1 MRATISC
8 IGLAGVSAGAPIGA
22 PWMDTSLPPEER
34 ARLVIGNMTRSQKL
48 RMLHGKFTGN
58 PILSE
63 GYVGFV
69 DGVPELGIPD
79 ITMNDGPQG
88 FRAPGNPGTSTC
100 FPSGMT
106 IGATWDPELARL
118 WGEAMGE
125 EFAAK
130 GSNVQLGPGLNVA
143 RVPRNGRNFE
153 YISGEDPHLGAV
165 MAPPVIQG
173 IQSKG
178 VVANAKHWVNNNQET
193 HRGTLGPP
201 VDEVVDERTQW
212 EIYYPPFEAAVKAD
226 VGSFMCGYNK
236 VNGKNACGS
245 DEILKTDLKERM
257 GFKGWVMSDW
267 LATHGIA
274 LSEGLDQEMPW
285 SMHYNEPNL
294 EKALLTGKATMAQ
307 VEDSVSRM
315 LTPLIKVGAFD
326 NHLPHTPTVNVTS
339 PKNTALAR
347 RLAAEA
353 TVLLKNNDGIL
364 PLTASS
370 KFALLG
376 TLAKVPVIGGGG
388 SGFVNPAHVSNPYD
402 ALGARLGAD
411 VAYGDESD
419 LEAAAQV
426 AAAADVAIV
435 FVGASSSEGT
445 DRADLSLPAEHDQL
459 IQAVASA
466 QKNVV
471 VVVATPGPVLTPWRD
486 DVAAI
491 LVPFM
496 PGQEF
501 GEAIADVLLGDVNP
515 AARLHHTMP
524 NIENEVQMTK
534 SQFPGTGGLPGGSG
548 LTSTYTEKLEV
559 GYRWYS
565 SHGVVPAFAFGH
577 GLSYTSF
584 TYGGLRIDDSSVA
597 FNVTNAGARAGAE
610 VAQMYLTFPASA
622 GEPPKQ
628 LRGFAKVPL
637 QPGESKEVQ
646 LPISA
651 RAFSIWDVGVH
662 DWQEVSGEFSV
673 AVGASSMDIRATGS
687 IQRGGVSTL
696 V

>member
-1 MRATISC
+1 MRATIGCLSLV
-8 IGLAGVSAGAPIGA
+8 GASAGAPVGA
-22 PWMDTSLPPEER
+22 PWMDQSVPPEER
-34 ARLVIGNMTRSQKL
+34 ARLVIANMTKSQKL

-63 GYVGFV
+63 GYIGFI
-69 DGVPELGIPD
+69 DGVPDLGIPD

-88 FRAPGNPGTSTC
+88 FRSPGHPGTSTC

-106 IGATWDPELARL
+106 VGATWDPEIARL
-118 WGEAMGE
+118 WGEAMGV

-130 GSNVQLGPGLNVA
+130 GANVQLGPGFNVA

-153 YISGEDPHLGAV
+153 YMSGEDPHLGA
-165 MAPPVIQG
+165 MMGAPVIQG

-193 HRGTLGPP
+193 NRGTLGPP

-226 VGSFMCGYNK
+226 VGSFMCSYNK
-236 VNGKNACGS
+236 VNGKHACGS
-245 DEILKTDLKERM
+245 DEILKIDLKERM

-267 LATHGIA
+267 LATHNIA
-274 LSEGLDQEMPW
+274 LSEGLDQEMPFPL
-285 SMHYNEPNL
+285 HYNEPNL
-294 EKALLTGKATMAQ
+294 DKALLTRQVTMEQ
-307 VEDSVSRM
+307 VEDSVARM

-326 NHLPHTPTVNVTS
+326 NPLPKTPTANVTS
-339 PKNTALAR
+339 PESSALAR
-347 RLAAEA
+347 RIAAEA
-353 TVLLKNNDGIL
+353 TVLIKNEGGLL
-364 PLTASS
+364 PLSASS
-370 KFALLG
+370 KVALIG

-388 SGFVNPAHVSNPYD
+388 SGFVNPARVSAPFD
-402 ALGARLGAD
+402 ALGARLD
-411 VAYGDESD
+411 VTYGDESD
-419 LEAAAQV
+419 LDAASQT

-445 DRADLSLPAEHDQL
+445 DRENLSLPEEHDQL
-459 IQAVASA
+459 IKAIASA

-524 NIENEVQMTK
+524 NIENEIQMSE
-534 SQFPGTGGLPGGSG
+534 SQFPGIN

-584 TYGGLRIDDSSVA
+584 SYSDLRIGKDSVA
-597 FNVTNAGARAGAE
+597 FNLTNTGPRAGAE
-610 VAQMYLTFPASA
+610 VAQMYLTFPESA

-628 LRGFAKVPL
+628 LKGFAKVPL
-637 QPGESKEVQ
+637 QPGESKEVE

-651 RAFSIWDVGVH
+651 RSFSIWDVEVH

-673 AVGASSMDIRATGS
+673 EVGASIIDTRATGS
-687 IQRGGVSTL
+687 IQRGDVSMF